1 MNITSLNSRAARG
14 VDAVPVRVETH
25 LAPGLPGFTIVGLP
39 DTAVRES
46 RDRVRSALVNAGFDF
61 PSGASP

>member
-25 LAPGLPGFTIVGLP
+25 LAPGLPGFTIVGNKRP
-39 DTAVRES
+39 S
-46 RDRVRSALVNAGFDF
+46 RVLIRARTY
-61 PSGASP
+61 